1 MCTPFEFVKAAVVA
15 KAARDDALTPS
26 FVFTADPLCQR
37 CPPAVRMLHNAPIV
51 CAVATLAAAAG
62 SHSLMM
68 LATQAAGVLA
78 CRSRLSPKL
87 FNKFAE
93 FSLAFAL
100 RISRS
105 GAFVFVFEIGRSTM
119 WRMRCVRL

>member
-1 MCTPFEFVKAAVVA
+1 
-15 KAARDDALTPS
+15 
-26 FVFTADPLCQR
+26 
-37 CPPAVRMLHNAPIV
+37 
-51 CAVATLAAAAG
+51 
-62 SHSLMM
+62 MM